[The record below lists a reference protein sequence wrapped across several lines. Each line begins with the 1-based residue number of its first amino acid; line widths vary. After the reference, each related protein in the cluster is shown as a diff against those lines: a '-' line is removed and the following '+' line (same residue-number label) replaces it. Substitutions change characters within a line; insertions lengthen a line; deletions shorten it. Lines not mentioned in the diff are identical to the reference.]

1 MTKTDSSPESFPE
14 PMIEKINALEK
25 DKQSAQEELELLKL
39 QYEELKSR
47 LLEST
52 IINNNNLKEIQR
64 LQQENAHLRR
74 TPLFIASVIEIA
86 DNGTVILRQHGN
98 NQEVLTKPSDEIL
111 QKLDLGTRVA
121 VNNSLA
127 IVKILEKPADVRA
140 RVMEVITAP
149 NVDYADI
156 GGLDDEIQEVI
167 ETVELPLTNPDLFAS
182 VGIEPPK
189 GVLLYGPPGT
199 GKTLLAKAV
208 ANRAKATFIRM
219 SGSELVHKFIGEGA
233 QLVRDLFQMARDKA
247 PSIIFIDELDAVG
260 GRRTHDGTT
269 GSAEVNR
276 TMMQL
281 LSELDGFT
289 DRGNVRIMAA
299 TNRIDMLDPAILR
312 PGRFDRII
320 EVPLPDEKARAS
332 IFRIHTRKM
341 TMEQDVNPEELIKEM
356 EGTSGADIKAIVT
369 EAGMF
374 AIRRRSKS
382 VSKEDFDK
390 AIKKVLRKEAV
401 AEALPTS
408 TVYA

>member
-1 MTKTDSSPESFPE
+1 E
-14 PMIEKINALEK
+14 
-25 DKQSAQEELELLKL
+25 
-39 QYEELKSR
+39 
-47 LLEST
+47 
-52 IINNNNLKEIQR
+52 
-64 LQQENAHLRR
+64 
-74 TPLFIASVIEIA
+74 VI
-86 DNGTVILRQHGN
+86 DGGMVLLRQHGN
-98 NQEVLTKPSDEIL
+98 NQEVLTKPSEEIL
-111 QKLDLGTRVA
+111 AKVTLGTRVA

-127 IVKILEKPADVRA
+127 IVKILDKPADVRA
-140 RVMEVITAP
+140 RIMEVIEAP
-149 NVDYADI
+149 GVSYEEI
-156 GGLDDEIQEVI
+156 GGLEGAILEVK
-167 ETVELPLTNPDLFAS
+167 ETVELPLTEPELFAS
-182 VGIEPPK
+182 VGIEPPR

-208 ANRAKATFIRM
+208 AHASNATFIRM

-233 QLVRDLFQMARDKA
+233 QLVRDLFQMARDKS

-281 LSELDGFT
+281 LAEMDGFEE
-289 DRGNVRIMAA
+289 RGNVKIMAA

-320 EVPLPDEKARAS
+320 EIPLPDEKGREA
-332 IFRIHTRKM
+332 IFKIHTRKM
-341 TMEQDVNPEELIKEM
+341 ALEPDVDLDLVVKET
-356 EGTSGADIKAIVT
+356 EGTSGADMKSIAT

-382 VSKEDFDK
+382 VNKDDFEK
-390 AIKKVLRKEAV
+390 AIAKVIHKEEV
-401 AEALPTS
+401 VETPT

>member
-1 MTKTDSSPESFPE
+1 MTKTESPADPFAE
-14 PMIEKINALEK
+14 PLAEPLEK
-25 DKQSAQEELELLKL
+25 DKQSVHEEMELLKL

-52 IINNNNLKEIQR
+52 IMNNNNLKEIQR

-74 TPLFIASVIEIA
+74 TPLFIASVIEII
-86 DNGTVILRQHGN
+86 DGGMVLLRQHGN
-98 NQEVLTKPSDEIL
+98 NQEVLTKPSEEIL
-111 QKLDLGTRVA
+111 AKVTLGTRVA

-127 IVKILEKPADVRA
+127 IVKILDKPADVRA
-140 RVMEVITAP
+140 RIMEVIDAP
-149 NVDYADI
+149 GVSYEEI
-156 GGLDDEIQEVI
+156 GGLESAILEVK
-167 ETVELPLTNPDLFAS
+167 ETVELPLTEPELYAS
-182 VGIEPPK
+182 VGIEPPR

-208 ANRAKATFIRM
+208 AHASNATFIRM

-281 LSELDGFT
+281 LSEMDGFEE
-289 DRGNVRIMAA
+289 RGNVKIMAA

-320 EVPLPDEKARAS
+320 EIPLPDEKGREA
-332 IFRIHTRKM
+332 IFKIHTRKM
-341 TMEQDVNPEELIKEM
+341 TIESDVDFDHVVKET
-356 EGTSGADIKAIVT
+356 EGTSGADMKSIAT

-374 AIRRRSKS
+374 AIRRRSKT
-382 VSKEDFDK
+382 VNKEDFEK
-390 AIKKVLRKEAV
+390 AIAKVIHKEEI
-401 AEALPTS
+401 AEAPT

>member
-1 MTKTDSSPESFPE
+1 MTKIDTPPETFQE
-14 PMIEKINALEK
+14 PMLDRVQVLEK
-25 DKQSAQEELELLKL
+25 EKQASNEELELLRL

-52 IINNNNLKEIQR
+52 MINNNNLKEIQR

-74 TPLFIASVIEIA
+74 TPLFIASVIEVG
-86 DNGTVILRQHGN
+86 DSGMVILRQHGN

-111 QKLDLGTRVA
+111 QKLTLGTRVA

-127 IVKILEKPADVRA
+127 VVKILEKPADVRA
-140 RVMEVITAP
+140 RVMEVIEAP
-149 NVDYADI
+149 NVDYADV
-156 GGLDDEIQEVI
+156 GGLDKEIQEVV
-167 ETVELPLTNPDLFAS
+167 ETVELPLTQPELFAS

-208 ANRAKATFIRM
+208 ANKANATFIRM

-260 GRRTHDGTT
+260 SRRTHDGTT

-320 EVPLPDEKARAS
+320 EVGLPDEHGRES
-332 IFRIHTRKM
+332 IFKIHTRKM
-341 TMEQDVNPEELIKEM
+341 TMDTDVDMNEVVAET
-356 EGTSGADIKAIVT
+356 EGTSGADIKSIVT

-382 VSKEDFDK
+382 VCKKDFEQ
-390 AIKKVLRKEAV
+390 AIEKVLKKETP
-401 AEALPTS
+401 AETPSS

>member
-1 MTKTDSSPESFPE
+1 MLERVQV
-14 PMIEKINALEK
+14 LEK
-25 DKQSAQEELELLKL
+25 EKVATQEELELLKL

-52 IINNNNLKEIQR
+52 MINNNNLKEIQR

-74 TPLFIASVIEIA
+74 TPLFIASVIEIG
-86 DNGTVILRQHGN
+86 DSGMVILRQHGN
-98 NQEVLTKPSDEIL
+98 NQEVLTRPSDEIL
-111 QKLDLGTRVA
+111 QKLTLGTRVA

-140 RVMEVITAP
+140 RVMEVIEAP
-149 NVDYADI
+149 NVDYSDV
-156 GGLDDEIQEVI
+156 GGLDEEIQEVV
-167 ETVELPLTNPDLFAS
+167 ETVELPLTQPELFAS

-208 ANRAKATFIRM
+208 ANKANATFIRM

-260 GRRTHDGTT
+260 SRRTHDGTT

-320 EVPLPDEKARAS
+320 EIPVPDEKGREA
-332 IFRIHTRKM
+332 IFKIHTRKM
-341 TMEQDVNPEELIKEM
+341 TMDPDVDLSKIVAET
-356 EGTSGADIKAIVT
+356 EGTSGADIKSIVT

-382 VSKEDFDK
+382 VSKEDFAQ
-390 AIKKVLRKEAV
+390 AIEKVLKKDAPVET
-401 AEALPTS
+401 PNS

>member
-1 MTKTDSSPESFPE
+1 MTDRVQV
-14 PMIEKINALEK
+14 LEK
-25 DKQSAQEELELLKL
+25 EKQASHEELELLRL

-52 IINNNNLKEIQR
+52 MINNNNLKEIQR

-74 TPLFIASVIEIA
+74 TPLFIASVIEVG
-86 DNGTVILRQHGN
+86 DGGMVILRQHGN

-111 QKLDLGTRVA
+111 QKLTLGTRVA

-127 IVKILEKPADVRA
+127 VVKILEKPADVRA
-140 RVMEVITAP
+140 RVMEVIEAP
-149 NVDYADI
+149 NVDYADV
-156 GGLDDEIQEVI
+156 GGLDKEIQEVV
-167 ETVELPLTNPDLFAS
+167 ETVELPLTQPELFAS

-208 ANRAKATFIRM
+208 ANKANATFIRM

-260 GRRTHDGTT
+260 SRRTHDGTT

-320 EVPLPDEKARAS
+320 EVPLPDEHGREA
-332 IFRIHTRKM
+332 IFKIHTRKM
-341 TMEQDVNPEELIKEM
+341 TMEPDVDLNEVIADT
-356 EGTSGADIKAIVT
+356 EGTSGADIKSIVT

-374 AIRRRSKS
+374 AIRRRAKS
-382 VSKEDFDK
+382 VCKDDFEK
-390 AIKKVLRKEAV
+390 AIEKVLKKETPV
-401 AEALPTS
+401 EAPSS

>member
-1 MTKTDSSPESFPE
+1 MTKTDTPESFPE
-14 PMIEKINALEK
+14 PMIDRVQVLEK
-25 DKQSAQEELELLKL
+25 EKQASQDELELLRL

-52 IINNNNLKEIQR
+52 MINNNNLKEIQR

-74 TPLFIASVIEIA
+74 TPLFIASVIEVG
-86 DNGTVILRQHGN
+86 DSGMVILRQHGN

-111 QKLDLGTRVA
+111 QKLTLGTRVA

-140 RVMEVITAP
+140 RVMEVIEAP
-149 NVDYADI
+149 NVDYADV
-156 GGLDDEIQEVI
+156 GGLEKEIQEVI
-167 ETVELPLTNPDLFAS
+167 ETVELPLTQPELFAS

-208 ANRAKATFIRM
+208 ANKANATFIRM

-260 GRRTHDGTT
+260 SRRTHDGTT

-320 EVPLPDEKARAS
+320 EVPVPDEKGREA
-332 IFRIHTRKM
+332 IFKIHTRKM
-341 TMEQDVNPEELIKEM
+341 TMESDVDMKEIIADT
-356 EGTSGADIKAIVT
+356 EGTSGADIKSIVT

-374 AIRRRSKS
+374 AIRRRARS
-382 VSKEDFDK
+382 VSKEDFEK
-390 AIKKVLRKEAV
+390 AIEKVLHKETPV
-401 AEALPTS
+401 EAPRSNL
-408 TVYA
+408 YA

>member
-1 MTKTDSSPESFPE
+1 MTKIDTPPETFQE
-14 PMIEKINALEK
+14 PMLDRVQVLEK
-25 DKQSAQEELELLKL
+25 EKQASNEEIELLRL

-52 IINNNNLKEIQR
+52 MINNNNLKEIQR

-74 TPLFIASVIEIA
+74 TPLFIASVIEVA
-86 DNGTVILRQHGN
+86 DSGMVILRQHGN

-111 QKLDLGTRVA
+111 QKLALGTRVA

-127 IVKILEKPADVRA
+127 VVKILEKPADVRA
-140 RVMEVITAP
+140 RVMEVIEAP
-149 NVDYADI
+149 NVDYADV
-156 GGLDDEIQEVI
+156 GGLDKEIQEVV
-167 ETVELPLTNPDLFAS
+167 ETVELPLTQPELFAS
-182 VGIEPPK
+182 IGIEPPK

-208 ANRAKATFIRM
+208 ANKANATFIRM

-260 GRRTHDGTT
+260 SRRTHDGTT

-320 EVPLPDEKARAS
+320 EVGLPDEHGRES
-332 IFRIHTRKM
+332 IFKIHTRKM
-341 TMEQDVNPEELIKEM
+341 TMDADVDLNEVVAAT
-356 EGTSGADIKAIVT
+356 EGTSGADIKSIVT

-374 AIRRRSKS
+374 AIRRRARS
-382 VSKEDFDK
+382 VCKNDFDQ
-390 AIKKVLRKEAV
+390 AIEKVLKKETS
-401 AEALPTS
+401 AEAPSS

>member
-1 MTKTDSSPESFPE
+1 MTKTDSPAE
-14 PMIEKINALEK
+14 PFAEPLVEKAQALEK
-25 DKQSAQEELELLKL
+25 EKQSLQEELDLLKL
-39 QYEELKSR
+39 QYEELKTR
-47 LLEST
+47 LFEST
-52 IINNNNLKEIQR
+52 IMNSNNLKEIQR
-64 LQQENAHLRR
+64 LQQEVAHLRR
-74 TPLFIASVIEIA
+74 TPLFIASVIEIV
-86 DNGTVILRQHGN
+86 DGGMVLLRQHGN

-111 QKLDLGTRVA
+111 SKLTLGTRVA

-127 IVKILEKPADVRA
+127 IVRILEKPADVRA
-140 RVMEVITAP
+140 RVMEVIEAP
-149 NVDYADI
+149 NVSYEDI
-156 GGLDDEIQEVI
+156 GGLEEQIREVV
-167 ETVELPLTNPDLFAS
+167 ETVELPLTEPELFAS
-182 VGIEPPK
+182 VGIEAPR
-189 GVLLYGPPGT
+189 GVLLHGPPGT

-208 ANRAKATFIRM
+208 AHASKATFIRM

-233 QLVRDLFQMARDKA
+233 QLVRDVFQMARDKA

-281 LSELDGFT
+281 LSEMDGFSE
-289 DRGNVRIMAA
+289 RGNVRIMAA

-320 EVPLPDEKARAS
+320 EIPLPNEKGREA
-332 IFRIHTRKM
+332 IFKIHTRRM
-341 TMEQDVNPEELIKEM
+341 TMDPDVDVDKIVQETD
-356 EGTSGADIKAIVT
+356 GASGADLKAVVT

-382 VSKEDFDK
+382 VSMDDFEK
-390 AIKKVLRKEAV
+390 AIKKVIHKE
-401 AEALPTS
+401 EASASQST

>member
-1 MTKTDSSPESFPE
+1 MLERVQV
-14 PMIEKINALEK
+14 LEK
-25 DKQSAQEELELLKL
+25 EKQISHEELELLRL
-39 QYEELKSR
+39 QYEEIKSR

-52 IINNNNLKEIQR
+52 MINNNNLKEIQR

-74 TPLFIASVIEIA
+74 TPLFIASVIEVG
-86 DNGTVILRQHGN
+86 DSGMVILRQHGN

-111 QKLDLGTRVA
+111 QKLTLGTRVA

-127 IVKILEKPADVRA
+127 VVKILEKPADVRA
-140 RVMEVITAP
+140 RVMEVIEAP
-149 NVDYADI
+149 NVDYADV
-156 GGLDDEIQEVI
+156 GGLDKEIQEVV
-167 ETVELPLTNPDLFAS
+167 ETVELPLTQPELFAS

-208 ANRAKATFIRM
+208 ANKANATFIRM

-260 GRRTHDGTT
+260 SRRTHDGTT

-320 EVPLPDEKARAS
+320 EVPLPDERGREA
-332 IFRIHTRKM
+332 IFKIHTRKM
-341 TMEQDVNPEELIKEM
+341 TMEPDVDLNEVVADT
-356 EGTSGADIKAIVT
+356 EGTSGADIKSIVT

-374 AIRRRSKS
+374 AIRRRAKS
-382 VSKEDFDK
+382 VCKNDFDQ
-390 AIKKVLRKEAV
+390 AIDKVLKKETP
-401 AEALPTS
+401 AETPSS

>member
-1 MTKTDSSPESFPE
+1 MTKTDAPVE
-14 PMIEKINALEK
+14 PFSEPRAEGRDLEK
-25 DKQSAQEELELLKL
+25 EKQALQEEMDLLKL

-47 LLEST
+47 LFEST
-52 IINNNNLKEIQR
+52 IMNSNNLKEIQR
-64 LQQENAHLRR
+64 LQQEVAHLRR
-74 TPLFIASVIEIA
+74 TPLFIASVIEIV
-86 DNGTVILRQHGN
+86 DGGMVLLRQHGN

-111 QKLDLGTRVA
+111 GKLALGTRVA

-127 IVKILEKPADVRA
+127 VVKILEKPADVRA
-140 RVMEVITAP
+140 RVMEVIEAP
-149 NVDYADI
+149 DVSYEDI
-156 GGLDDEIQEVI
+156 GGLEDQIREVV
-167 ETVELPLTNPDLFAS
+167 ETVELPLTEPELFAS
-182 VGIEPPK
+182 VGIEAPR

-208 ANRAKATFIRM
+208 AHASRSTFIRM

-281 LSELDGFT
+281 LSEMDGFG

-320 EVPLPDEKARAS
+320 EIPLPDEKAREA

-341 TMEQDVNPEELIKEM
+341 TMDADVVVPHILKEM
-356 EGTSGADIKAIVT
+356 SEVSGADIKSIVT

-374 AIRRRSKS
+374 AIRRRSTS
-382 VSKEDFDK
+382 VNAEDFDK
-390 AIKKVLRKEAV
+390 AVKKVLHKEQAD
-401 AEALPTS
+401 ELHPN

>member
-1 MTKTDSSPESFPE
+1 
-14 PMIEKINALEK
+14 MIDRVQVLEK
-25 DKQSAQEELELLKL
+25 EKQASHEELELLRL

-52 IINNNNLKEIQR
+52 MINNNNLKEIQR

-74 TPLFIASVIEIA
+74 TPLFIASVIEVG
-86 DNGTVILRQHGN
+86 DGGMVILRQHGN

-111 QKLDLGTRVA
+111 QKLTLGTRVA

-127 IVKILEKPADVRA
+127 VVKILEKPADVRA
-140 RVMEVITAP
+140 RVMEVIEAP
-149 NVDYADI
+149 NVDYADV
-156 GGLDDEIQEVI
+156 GGLDKEIQEVV
-167 ETVELPLTNPDLFAS
+167 ETVELPLTQPELFAS

-208 ANRAKATFIRM
+208 ANKANATFIRM

-260 GRRTHDGTT
+260 SRRTHDGTT

-320 EVPLPDEKARAS
+320 EVPLPDERGRES
-332 IFRIHTRKM
+332 IFKIHTRKM
-341 TMEQDVNPEELIKEM
+341 TMEPDVDMNEVVADT
-356 EGTSGADIKAIVT
+356 EGTSGADIKSIVT

-374 AIRRRSKS
+374 AIRRRAKS
-382 VSKEDFDK
+382 VCKDDFEQ
-390 AIKKVLRKEAV
+390 AIEKVLKKETPV
-401 AEALPTS
+401 EAPSS

>member
-1 MTKTDSSPESFPE
+1 MT
-14 PMIEKINALEK
+14 EKVTVLEK
-25 DKQSAQEELELLKL
+25 EKQTIQEELELLKL

-52 IINNNNLKEIQR
+52 MINNNNLKEIQR

-74 TPLFIASVIEIA
+74 TPLFIASVIEVG
-86 DNGTVILRQHGN
+86 DGGMVILRQHGN
-98 NQEVLTKPSDEIL
+98 NQEVLTKPSEELL
-111 QKLDLGTRVA
+111 QKLTLGTRVA

-127 IVKILEKPADVRA
+127 IVRILEKPADVRA
-140 RVMEVITAP
+140 RVMEVIEAP
-149 NVDYADI
+149 SVDYQDI
-156 GGLDDEIQEVI
+156 GGLEKEIQEVV
-167 ETVELPLTNPDLFAS
+167 ETVELPLTQPELFAS
-182 VGIEPPK
+182 VGIEPPR

-208 ANRAKATFIRM
+208 AHQAKATFIRM

-260 GRRTHDGTT
+260 SRRTHDGTT

-289 DRGNVRIMAA
+289 ERGNIRIMAA

-320 EVPLPDEKARAS
+320 EVPLPDEKGREQ
-332 IFRIHTRKM
+332 IYKIHTRKM
-341 TMEQDVNPEELIKEM
+341 TMEADVDAAKIVEEM
-356 EGTSGADIKAIVT
+356 EGASGADIKSIVT

-374 AIRRRSKS
+374 AIRRRSKA
-382 VSKEDFDK
+382 VNMDDFEK
-390 AIKKVLRKEAV
+390 AIDKVMHKEAPV
-401 AEALPTS
+401 EVPTS

>member
-1 MTKTDSSPESFPE
+1 MTKTDTPETFHES
-14 PMIEKINALEK
+14 MIEKAEPLGQ
-25 DKQSAQEELELLKL
+25 DKQSIQEEHELLKL

-74 TPLFIASVIEIA
+74 TPLFIASVIEIS
-86 DNGTVILRQHGN
+86 DDGTAILRQHGN
-98 NQEVLTKPSDEIL
+98 NQEVLTKPSEDIL
-111 QKLDLGTRVA
+111 QKLTLGTRVA

-127 IVKILEKPADVRA
+127 VVRILEKPADVRA
-140 RVMEVITAP
+140 RVMEVIEAP
-149 NVDYADI
+149 KVSYEDI
-156 GGLDDEIQEVI
+156 GGLDDVVREVV
-167 ETVELPLTNPDLFAS
+167 ETVELPLTEPELFQS

-208 ANRAKATFIRM
+208 ANRANATFIRM

-247 PSIIFIDELDAVG
+247 PSILFIDELDAVG

-281 LSELDGFT
+281 LSELDGFS

-320 EVPLPDEKARAS
+320 EVPLPDEKGRES
-332 IFRIHTRKM
+332 IFKIHTRKM
-341 TMEQDVNPEELIKEM
+341 TTEAEVDFEKIVKDTD
-356 EGTSGADIKAIVT
+356 GASGADMKSIVT

-374 AIRRRSKS
+374 AIRRRSRS
-382 VSKEDFDK
+382 VSMEDFQQ
-390 AIKKVLRKEAV
+390 AIDKVLRKDKEQPQAT
-401 AEALPTS
+401 PDH

>member
-1 MTKTDSSPESFPE
+1 MTKTESPAEPFSE
-14 PMIEKINALEK
+14 PMVEALDK
-25 DKQSAQEELELLKL
+25 DKQSVHEEMELLKL

-52 IINNNNLKEIQR
+52 IMNNNNLKEIQR

-74 TPLFIASVIEIA
+74 TPLFIASVIEII
-86 DNGTVILRQHGN
+86 DGGMVLLRQHGN
-98 NQEVLTKPSDEIL
+98 NQEVLTKPSEEIL
-111 QKLDLGTRVA
+111 AKVTLGTRVA

-140 RVMEVITAP
+140 RIMEVIEAP
-149 NVDYADI
+149 GVSYEEI
-156 GGLDDEIQEVI
+156 GGLESAITEVK
-167 ETVELPLTNPDLFAS
+167 ETVELPLTEPELFAS
-182 VGIEPPK
+182 VGIEPPR

-208 ANRAKATFIRM
+208 AHASNATFIRM

-281 LSELDGFT
+281 LAEMDGFEE
-289 DRGNVRIMAA
+289 RGNVKIMAA

-320 EVPLPDEKARAS
+320 EIPLPDEKGREA
-332 IFRIHTRKM
+332 IFKIHIRKM
-341 TMEQDVNPEELIKEM
+341 TLESDVDMDHVVKET
-356 EGTSGADIKAIVT
+356 EGASGADMKSIVT

-382 VSKEDFDK
+382 VNKEDFEM
-390 AIKKVLRKEAV
+390 AVKKVIHKEEPV
-401 AEALPTS
+401 EVPTT

>member
-1 MTKTDSSPESFPE
+1 MTKIDTPPESFTE
-14 PMIEKINALEK
+14 PMLERVQVLEK
-25 DKQSAQEELELLKL
+25 ERQAGQEELELLRL

-52 IINNNNLKEIQR
+52 MINNNNLKEIQR

-74 TPLFIASVIEIA
+74 TPLFIASVIEV
-86 DNGTVILRQHGN
+86 GEGGMVILRQHGN

-111 QKLDLGTRVA
+111 QKLTLGTRVA

-127 IVKILEKPADVRA
+127 VVKILEKPADVRA
-140 RVMEVITAP
+140 RVMEVIEAP
-149 NVDYADI
+149 NVDYADV
-156 GGLDDEIQEVI
+156 GGLDKEIQEVV
-167 ETVELPLTNPDLFAS
+167 ETVELPLTQPELFAS

-208 ANRAKATFIRM
+208 ANKANATFIRM

-260 GRRTHDGTT
+260 SRRTHDGTT

-281 LSELDGFT
+281 LSELDGFA

-320 EVPLPDEKARAS
+320 EIPLPDERGREA
-332 IFRIHTRKM
+332 IFKIHTRKM
-341 TMEQDVNPEELIKEM
+341 TMEPDVDMNEIVAGT
-356 EGTSGADIKAIVT
+356 EGTSGADIKSIVT

-374 AIRRRSKS
+374 AIRRRAKS
-382 VSKEDFDK
+382 VSKDDFEK
-390 AIKKVLRKEAV
+390 AIDKVLKKEQP
-401 AEALPTS
+401 AEAPTS

>member
-1 MTKTDSSPESFPE
+1 MTKTDTPPESFPE
-14 PMIEKINALEK
+14 PMIEKVGMLEK
-25 DKQSAQEELELLKL
+25 EKQTIQEELELLKL

-52 IINNNNLKEIQR
+52 MINNNNLKEIQR

-74 TPLFIASVIEIA
+74 TPLFIASVIEVG
-86 DNGTVILRQHGN
+86 DGGMVILRQHGN
-98 NQEVLTKPSDEIL
+98 NQEVLTKPSEELL
-111 QKLDLGTRVA
+111 QKLTLGTRVA

-127 IVKILEKPADVRA
+127 IVRILEKPADVRA
-140 RVMEVITAP
+140 RVMEVIEAP
-149 NVDYADI
+149 SVDYQDI
-156 GGLDDEIQEVI
+156 GGLEKEIQEVV
-167 ETVELPLTNPDLFAS
+167 ETVELPLTQPELFAS
-182 VGIEPPK
+182 VGIEPPR

-208 ANRAKATFIRM
+208 AHQANATFIRM

-260 GRRTHDGTT
+260 SRRTHDGTT

-281 LSELDGFT
+281 LSELDGFSE
-289 DRGNVRIMAA
+289 RGNVRIMAA

-320 EVPLPDEKARAS
+320 EVPLPDEKGREQ
-332 IFRIHTRKM
+332 IFKIHTRKM
-341 TMEQDVNPEELIKEM
+341 TVEADVDEHKVIEEM
-356 EGTSGADIKAIVT
+356 EGASGADVKAIVT

-374 AIRRRSKS
+374 AIRRRSKA
-382 VSKEDFDK
+382 VSMDDFEK
-390 AIKKVLRKEAV
+390 AIDKVLHKEV
-401 AEALPTS
+401 PVEVPTS

>member
-1 MTKTDSSPESFPE
+1 MTKIDTPPESFQE
-14 PMIEKINALEK
+14 PMIERVQVLEK
-25 DKQSAQEELELLKL
+25 EKQASQEELELLRL

-52 IINNNNLKEIQR
+52 MINNNNLKEIQR

-74 TPLFIASVIEIA
+74 TPLFIASVIEIG
-86 DNGTVILRQHGN
+86 DSGMVILRQHGN

-111 QKLDLGTRVA
+111 QKLTLGTRVA

-140 RVMEVITAP
+140 RVMEVIEAP
-149 NVDYADI
+149 SVDYADV
-156 GGLDDEIQEVI
+156 GGLDKEIQEVV
-167 ETVELPLTNPDLFAS
+167 ETVELPLTQPELFAS
-182 VGIEPPK
+182 VGIDPPK

-208 ANRAKATFIRM
+208 ANKANATFIRM

-260 GRRTHDGTT
+260 SRRTHDGTT

-281 LSELDGFT
+281 LSELDGFS

-320 EVPLPDEKARAS
+320 EVPLPDEKGREA
-332 IFRIHTRKM
+332 IFKIHTRKM
-341 TMEQDVNPEELIKEM
+341 TMESDVDLNEIVAET
-356 EGTSGADIKAIVT
+356 EGTSGADIKSIVT

-374 AIRRRSKS
+374 AIRRRAKS
-382 VSKEDFDK
+382 VSKDDFK
-390 AIKKVLRKEAV
+390 QAIDKVLKKEAPV
-401 AEALPTS
+401 ETPNS

>member
-1 MTKTDSSPESFPE
+1 M
-14 PMIEKINALEK
+14 
-25 DKQSAQEELELLKL
+25 
-39 QYEELKSR
+39 
-47 LLEST
+47 
-52 IINNNNLKEIQR
+52 INNNNLKEIQR

-74 TPLFIASVIEIA
+74 TPLFIASVIEVA
-86 DNGTVILRQHGN
+86 DSGMVILRQHGN

-111 QKLDLGTRVA
+111 QKLTLGTRVA

-127 IVKILEKPADVRA
+127 VVKILEKPADVRA
-140 RVMEVITAP
+140 RVMEVIEAP
-149 NVDYADI
+149 NVDYADV
-156 GGLDDEIQEVI
+156 GGLDKEIQEVV
-167 ETVELPLTNPDLFAS
+167 ETVELPLTQPELFAS

-208 ANRAKATFIRM
+208 ANKANATFIRM

-260 GRRTHDGTT
+260 SRRTHDGTT

-320 EVPLPDEKARAS
+320 EVPLPDERGREA
-332 IFRIHTRKM
+332 IFKIHTRKM
-341 TMEQDVNPEELIKEM
+341 TMEPDVDLNEVVAGT
-356 EGTSGADIKAIVT
+356 EGTSGADIKSIVT

-374 AIRRRSKS
+374 AIRRRAKS
-382 VSKEDFDK
+382 VCKNDFDQ
-390 AIKKVLRKEAV
+390 AIEKVLKKETP
-401 AEALPTS
+401 AETPSS
-408 TVYA
+408 TLYA

>member
-1 MTKTDSSPESFPE
+1 MTKTDTPPESFPE
-14 PMIEKINALEK
+14 PMTEKVSMLEK
-25 DKQSAQEELELLKL
+25 EKQTIQEELELLKL

-52 IINNNNLKEIQR
+52 MINNNNLKEIQR

-74 TPLFIASVIEIA
+74 TPLFIASVIEIG
-86 DNGTVILRQHGN
+86 DGGMVILRQHGN
-98 NQEVLTKPSDEIL
+98 NQEVLTKPSEDLL
-111 QKLDLGTRVA
+111 QKLALGTRVA

-127 IVKILEKPADVRA
+127 IVRILEKPADVRA
-140 RVMEVITAP
+140 RVMEVIEAP
-149 NVDYADI
+149 NVDYQDI
-156 GGLDDEIQEVI
+156 GGLEKEVQEVV
-167 ETVELPLTNPDLFAS
+167 ETVELPLTQPELFAS
-182 VGIEPPK
+182 VGIEPPR

-208 ANRAKATFIRM
+208 AHRANATFIRM

-260 GRRTHDGTT
+260 SRRTHDGTT

-281 LSELDGFT
+281 LSELDGFSE
-289 DRGNVRIMAA
+289 RGNVRIMAA

-320 EVPLPDEKARAS
+320 EVPLPDIKGREQ
-332 IFRIHTRKM
+332 IFKIHTRKM
-341 TMEQDVNPEELIKEM
+341 TVEADVDAAKIIDEM
-356 EGTSGADIKAIVT
+356 EGASGADIKSIVT

-374 AIRRRSKS
+374 AIRRRSKA
-382 VSKEDFDK
+382 VNMDDFEK
-390 AIKKVLRKEAV
+390 AIDKVMHKEEIV
-401 AEALPTS
+401 EAPSS

>member
-1 MTKTDSSPESFPE
+1 MTKTDTPESFPE
-14 PMIEKINALEK
+14 PMIDRVQALEK
-25 DKQSAQEELELLKL
+25 EKQVSQEETELLRL

-52 IINNNNLKEIQR
+52 MINNNNLKEIQR

-74 TPLFIASVIEIA
+74 TPLFIASVIEVG
-86 DNGTVILRQHGN
+86 DSGMVILRQHGN

-111 QKLDLGTRVA
+111 QKLTLGTRVA

-140 RVMEVITAP
+140 RVMEVIEAP
-149 NVDYADI
+149 NVDYADV
-156 GGLDDEIQEVI
+156 GGLDKEIQEVV
-167 ETVELPLTNPDLFAS
+167 ETVELPLTQPELFAS

-208 ANRAKATFIRM
+208 ANKANATFIRM

-260 GRRTHDGTT
+260 SRRPHDGTT

-320 EVPLPDEKARAS
+320 EVPVPDEKGREA
-332 IFRIHTRKM
+332 IFKIHTRKM
-341 TMEQDVNPEELIKEM
+341 TMEDDVDMKEIIADT
-356 EGTSGADIKAIVT
+356 EGTSGADIKSIVT

-374 AIRRRSKS
+374 AIRRRARS
-382 VSKEDFDK
+382 VNKEDFEK
-390 AIKKVLRKEAV
+390 AIEKVLRKEAP
-401 AEALPTS
+401 AEAPRSNL
-408 TVYA
+408 YA

>member
-1 MTKTDSSPESFPE
+1 MTKTDTPDSFPE
-14 PMIEKINALEK
+14 PMIDRVQVLEK
-25 DKQSAQEELELLKL
+25 EKQVSQEELELLRL

-52 IINNNNLKEIQR
+52 MINNNNLKEIQR

-74 TPLFIASVIEIA
+74 TPLFIASVIEVG
-86 DNGTVILRQHGN
+86 DSGMVILRQHGN

-111 QKLDLGTRVA
+111 QKLTLGTRVA

-140 RVMEVITAP
+140 RVMEVIEAP
-149 NVDYADI
+149 NVDYADV
-156 GGLDDEIQEVI
+156 GGLDKEIQEVV
-167 ETVELPLTNPDLFAS
+167 ETVELPLTQPELFAS

-208 ANRAKATFIRM
+208 ANKANATFIRM

-260 GRRTHDGTT
+260 SRRTHDGTT

-320 EVPLPDEKARAS
+320 EVPVPDEKGREA
-332 IFRIHTRKM
+332 IFKIHTRKM
-341 TMEQDVNPEELIKEM
+341 SMEADVDMAEIVAETD
-356 EGTSGADIKAIVT
+356 GTSGADIKSIVT

-382 VSKEDFDK
+382 VSKEDFEK
-390 AIKKVLRKEAV
+390 AIEKVLHKEEHV
-401 AEALPTS
+401 EAPRS

>member
-1 MTKTDSSPESFPE
+1 MTKIDTPPESFAE
-14 PMIEKINALEK
+14 PMIERVQVLEK
-25 DKQSAQEELELLKL
+25 EKQISHEELELLRL

-52 IINNNNLKEIQR
+52 MINNNNLKEIQR

-74 TPLFIASVIEIA
+74 TPLFIASVIEVG
-86 DNGTVILRQHGN
+86 DGGMVILRQHGN

-111 QKLDLGTRVA
+111 LKLTLGTRVA

-140 RVMEVITAP
+140 RVMEVIEAP
-149 NVDYADI
+149 NVDYADV
-156 GGLDDEIQEVI
+156 GGLDKEIQEVV
-167 ETVELPLTNPDLFAS
+167 ETVELPLTQPELFAS

-208 ANRAKATFIRM
+208 ANKANATFIRM

-260 GRRTHDGTT
+260 SRRTHDGTT

-320 EVPLPDEKARAS
+320 EVPLPDERGRES
-332 IFRIHTRKM
+332 IFKIHTRKM
-341 TMEQDVNPEELIKEM
+341 TMEPDVDLNEIVAET
-356 EGTSGADIKAIVT
+356 EGTSGADIKSIVT

-374 AIRRRSKS
+374 AIRRRARS
-382 VSKEDFDK
+382 VCKDDFEQ
-390 AIKKVLRKEAV
+390 AIEKVLKKETPV
-401 AEALPTS
+401 EAPSS

>member
-1 MTKTDSSPESFPE
+1 MTKTETPPESFQE
-14 PMIEKINALEK
+14 PMLERVQVLEK
-25 DKQSAQEELELLKL
+25 EKQISHEELELLRL

-52 IINNNNLKEIQR
+52 MINNNNLKEIQR

-74 TPLFIASVIEIA
+74 TPLFIASVIEVG
-86 DNGTVILRQHGN
+86 DSGMVILRQHGN

-111 QKLDLGTRVA
+111 QKLTLGTRVA

-127 IVKILEKPADVRA
+127 VVKILEKPADVRA
-140 RVMEVITAP
+140 RVMEVIEAP
-149 NVDYADI
+149 NVDYADV
-156 GGLDDEIQEVI
+156 GGLDKEIQEIV
-167 ETVELPLTNPDLFAS
+167 ETVELPLTQPELFAS

-208 ANRAKATFIRM
+208 ANKANATFIRM

-260 GRRTHDGTT
+260 SRRTHDGTT

-320 EVPLPDEKARAS
+320 EVGLPDERGREA
-332 IFRIHTRKM
+332 IFKIHTRKM
-341 TMEQDVNPEELIKEM
+341 TMDPDVDLNDIVAET
-356 EGTSGADIKAIVT
+356 EGTSGADIKSIVT

-374 AIRRRSKS
+374 AIRRRARS
-382 VSKEDFDK
+382 VCKNDFDQ
-390 AIKKVLRKEAV
+390 AIEKVLKKETP
-401 AEALPTS
+401 AETPSS

>member
-1 MTKTDSSPESFPE
+1 
-14 PMIEKINALEK
+14 MIDRVQVLEK
-25 DKQSAQEELELLKL
+25 EKQASQDELELLRL

-52 IINNNNLKEIQR
+52 MINNNNLKEIQR
-64 LQQENAHLRR
+64 LQQETR
-74 TPLFIASVIEIA
+74 TSAGLSSSPASSRW
-86 DNGTVILRQHGN
+86 GHGMVILRQTA
-98 NQEVLTKPSDEIL
+98 QPEVHRRPRDPPEAT
-111 QKLDLGTRVA
+111 LGTCG

-127 IVKILEKPADVRA
+127 IVDPRSHRRA
-140 RVMEVITAP
+140 RHGVIEAP
-149 NVDYADI
+149 NVDYGRGRP
-156 GGLDDEIQEVI
+156 GGDPGSMRPSRATDAAC
-167 ETVELPLTNPDLFAS
+167 FAS

-189 GVLLYGPPGT
+189 GVLLYGLPPVDT
-199 GKTLLAKAV
+199 VAKPCHK
-208 ANRAKATFIRM
+208 ANATFIRM

-260 GRRTHDGTT
+260 SRRTHDGTT

-320 EVPLPDEKARAS
+320 EVPVPDEKGREAIS
-332 IFRIHTRKM
+332 HPPRKM
-341 TMEQDVNPEELIKEM
+341 TMESDVDMKEIIADT
-356 EGTSGADIKAIVT
+356 EGTSGADIKSIVT

-374 AIRRRSKS
+374 AIRRRARS
-382 VSKEDFDK
+382 VSKEDFEK
-390 AIKKVLRKEAV
+390 AIEKVLHKEA
-401 AEALPTS
+401 L
-408 TVYA
+408 

>member
-1 MTKTDSSPESFPE
+1 MTKTDTPPE
-14 PMIEKINALEK
+14 PFSEPLVEKVSAIEKEK
-25 DKQSAQEELELLKL
+25 QTAQEELELLKL

-52 IINNNNLKEIQR
+52 MINNNNLKEIQR

-74 TPLFIASVIEIA
+74 TPLFIASVIEIG
-86 DNGTVILRQHGN
+86 DGGMVILRQHGN
-98 NQEVLTKPSDEIL
+98 NQEVLTKPSEELL
-111 QKLDLGTRVA
+111 QKLTLGTRVA

-127 IVKILEKPADVRA
+127 IVRILEKPADVRA
-140 RVMEVITAP
+140 RVMEVIEAP
-149 NVDYADI
+149 SVDYQDI
-156 GGLDDEIQEVI
+156 GGLEKEIQEVV
-167 ETVELPLTNPDLFAS
+167 ETVELPLTQPELFAS
-182 VGIEPPK
+182 VGIEPPR

-208 ANRAKATFIRM
+208 AHQANATFIRM

-260 GRRTHDGTT
+260 SRRTHDGTT

-281 LSELDGFT
+281 LSELDGFSE
-289 DRGNVRIMAA
+289 RGNVRIMAA

-320 EVPLPDEKARAS
+320 EVPLPDEKGREQ
-332 IFRIHTRKM
+332 IFKIHTRKM
-341 TMEQDVNPEELIKEM
+341 TLEGEVDTAKIIQDM
-356 EGTSGADIKAIVT
+356 EGSSGADIKSIAT

-374 AIRRRSKS
+374 AIRRRSRAIS
-382 VSKEDFDK
+382 MDDFEK
-390 AIKKVLRKEAV
+390 AIDKVMHKE
-401 AEALPTS
+401 ESIELPSS

>member
-1 MTKTDSSPESFPE
+1 MTKIDTPPESFSE
-14 PMIEKINALEK
+14 PMLERVQVLEK
-25 DKQSAQEELELLKL
+25 EKQASQEELELIRL

-52 IINNNNLKEIQR
+52 MINNNNLKEIQR

-74 TPLFIASVIEIA
+74 TPLFIASVIEIG
-86 DNGTVILRQHGN
+86 DSGMVILRQHGN

-111 QKLDLGTRVA
+111 QKLTLGTRVA

-127 IVKILEKPADVRA
+127 VVKILEKPADVRA
-140 RVMEVITAP
+140 RVMEVIEAP
-149 NVDYADI
+149 NVDYSDV
-156 GGLDDEIQEVI
+156 GGLDKELQEIV
-167 ETVELPLTNPDLFAS
+167 ETVELPLTQPELFAS

-208 ANRAKATFIRM
+208 ANKANATFIRM

-260 GRRTHDGTT
+260 SRRTHDGTT

-281 LSELDGFT
+281 LSELDGFS

-320 EVPLPDEKARAS
+320 EIPVPDEKGREA
-332 IFRIHTRKM
+332 IFKIHTRKM
-341 TMEQDVNPEELIKEM
+341 TMDTDVDMAEVVEATA
-356 EGTSGADIKAIVT
+356 GASGADIKSIVT

-382 VSKEDFDK
+382 VSKDDFEK
-390 AIKKVLRKEAV
+390 AVDKVLHKEEPV
-401 AEALPTS
+401 EAPRS

>member
-1 MTKTDSSPESFPE
+1 MTKTDTPESFPE
-14 PMIEKINALEK
+14 PMIDRVQALEK
-25 DKQSAQEELELLKL
+25 EKQVSLEELELLRL

-52 IINNNNLKEIQR
+52 MINNNNLKEIQR

-74 TPLFIASVIEIA
+74 TPLFIASVIEVA
-86 DNGTVILRQHGN
+86 DTGMVILRQHGN

-111 QKLDLGTRVA
+111 QKLTLGTRVA

-140 RVMEVITAP
+140 RVMEVIEAP
-149 NVDYADI
+149 NVDYSDV
-156 GGLDDEIQEVI
+156 GGLDKELQEII
-167 ETVELPLTNPDLFAS
+167 ETVELPLTQPELFAS

-208 ANRAKATFIRM
+208 ANKANATFIRM

-260 GRRTHDGTT
+260 SRRTHDGTT

-320 EVPLPDEKARAS
+320 EVPVPDEKGREA
-332 IFRIHTRKM
+332 IFKIHTRKM
-341 TMEQDVNPEELIKEM
+341 TMETDVDMADIISET
-356 EGTSGADIKAIVT
+356 EGTSGADIKSIVT

-382 VSKEDFDK
+382 VSKEDFEK
-390 AIKKVLRKEAV
+390 AIEKVLHKEEHV
-401 AEALPTS
+401 EAPRSSL
-408 TVYA
+408 YA

>member
-1 MTKTDSSPESFPE
+1 MTDRVQV
-14 PMIEKINALEK
+14 LEK
-25 DKQSAQEELELLKL
+25 EKQASHEELELLRL

-52 IINNNNLKEIQR
+52 MINNNNLKEIQR

-74 TPLFIASVIEIA
+74 TPLFIASVIEVG
-86 DNGTVILRQHGN
+86 DGGMVILRQHGN
-98 NQEVLTKPSDEIL
+98 NQEVLTKPSDEIM
-111 QKLDLGTRVA
+111 QKLTLGTRVA

-127 IVKILEKPADVRA
+127 VVKILEKPADVRA
-140 RVMEVITAP
+140 RVMEVIEAP
-149 NVDYADI
+149 NVDYADV
-156 GGLDDEIQEVI
+156 GGLDKEIQEVV
-167 ETVELPLTNPDLFAS
+167 ETVELPLTQPELFAS

-208 ANRAKATFIRM
+208 ANKANATFIRM

-260 GRRTHDGTT
+260 SRRTHDGTT

-320 EVPLPDEKARAS
+320 EVPLPDERGRDA
-332 IFRIHTRKM
+332 IFKIHTRKM
-341 TMEQDVNPEELIKEM
+341 TMEPDVDMNEVVADT
-356 EGTSGADIKAIVT
+356 EGTSGADIKSIVT

-374 AIRRRSKS
+374 AIRRRARS
-382 VSKEDFDK
+382 VCKNDFDQ
-390 AIKKVLRKEAV
+390 AIEKVLKKETPV
-401 AEALPTS
+401 ETPSS

>member
-1 MTKTDSSPESFPE
+1 MTKIDTPPESFTE
-14 PMIEKINALEK
+14 PMLERVQVLEK
-25 DKQSAQEELELLKL
+25 ERQAGQEELELLRL

-52 IINNNNLKEIQR
+52 MINNNNLKEIQR

-74 TPLFIASVIEIA
+74 TPLFIASVIEV
-86 DNGTVILRQHGN
+86 GEGGMVILRQHGN

-111 QKLDLGTRVA
+111 QKLTLGTRVA

-127 IVKILEKPADVRA
+127 VVKILEKPADVRA
-140 RVMEVITAP
+140 RVMEVIEAP
-149 NVDYADI
+149 NVDYADV
-156 GGLDDEIQEVI
+156 GGLDKEIQEVV
-167 ETVELPLTNPDLFAS
+167 ETVELPLTQPELFAS

-208 ANRAKATFIRM
+208 ANKANATFIRM

-260 GRRTHDGTT
+260 SRRTHDGTT

-281 LSELDGFT
+281 LSELDGFA

-320 EVPLPDEKARAS
+320 EIPLPDERGREA
-332 IFRIHTRKM
+332 IFKIHTRKM
-341 TMEQDVNPEELIKEM
+341 TMEPDVDMNEVVAGT
-356 EGTSGADIKAIVT
+356 EGTSGADIKSIVT

-374 AIRRRSKS
+374 AIRRRAKS
-382 VSKEDFDK
+382 VSKDDFEK
-390 AIKKVLRKEAV
+390 AIDKVLKKEQP
-401 AEALPTS
+401 AEAPTS

>member
-25 DKQSAQEELELLKL
+25 DKQSVQEELELLKL